1 MMDEELRQLLEQI
14 DPMPRNELIDPLR
27 YRTRMESIM
36 NTAHDTPTTDADTQS
51 PAQHVGGRR
60 YRSPLILGGI
70 AAGLAAIAISTAVL
84 TRDDDS
90 ATTSS
95 LSIADAG
102 VTMSSCI
109 PFDVNVLAAMP
120 VAFAGTAT
128 EITPT
133 TVTIDIDRW
142 FTTDAAETDLVAIA
156 LPVGNTSA
164 ALDGVDFVIGDR
176 YLVTAT
182 DGVVNGCGFSGP
194 ATPELEKAFKDAFPG

>member
-1 MMDEELRQLLEQI
+1 MMEEELRQLLEQI

-36 NTAHDTPTTDADTQS
+36 NTAHDTHTTVADTQS
-51 PAQHVGGRR
+51 PAHQVGGRR
-60 YRSPLILGGI
+60 HRTSLVVGAI
-70 AAGLAAIAISTAVL
+70 AAGVAAIAISTAVL
-84 TRDDDS
+84 IRDNDS
-90 ATTSS
+90 VTTSS

-102 VTMSSCI
+102 VTISSCI
-109 PFDVNVLAAMP
+109 PFDVNTLAAMP
-120 VAFAGTAT
+120 VAFGGTAT

-133 TVTIDIDRW
+133 TVTLDIDHW
-142 FTTDAAETDLVAIA
+142 FTTDAAETDLVAIT
-156 LPVGNTSA
+156 LPAGNTSA

-194 ATPELEKAFKDAFPG
+194 ATPEFEAAFTSAFGG